1 MTLGTTDI
9 AITDVIRELNYE
21 MYSLS
26 HLVTDA
32 ATGGTGGNAF
42 DVNGYL
48 ISGALP
54 YWNIYAYNIPAVWII
69 EGVALKLRL
78 EYVDS
83 IPVHRLGDFRGYN
96 HDARHPQ
103 AAVPESLDC
112 ISGTLHIGV
121 SVSLYEWNLPASCTH
136 IKIKAVIDSAT
147 QYELLTVSALHIS
160 FTDDVYFTFTGVST
174 SILNGYVQLY
184 GSNADGDELT
194 NITNTMC
201 GDDLYPISFTITH
214 STASATLA
222 RAVTPD
228 STVDISFTT
237 CEISNP
243 AGTGNISIATGQT
256 TLSAIV
262 VKIVAAS
269 ADVTEFTFKLY
280 FNQTNETAQYVN
292 GSVYTGY
299 ASSTGYTNYFYLPV
313 ISLGHPAET
322 GEAMSFYMDD
332 LLYAI

>member
-1 MTLGTTDI
+1 MALPESDI
-9 AITDVIRELNYE
+9 TISAVKNAIGGVSNNLTALIG
-21 MYSLS
+21 
-26 HLVTDA
+26 DA
-32 ATGGTGGNAF
+32 KTGGTGGEAF

-48 ISGALP
+48 IAGALP
-54 YWNIYAYNIPAVWII
+54 YWNIYAYNIPAIWII

-83 IPVHRLGDFRGYN
+83 TPAYRLGDFRGYN
-96 HDARHPQ
+96 HDARQPQ
-103 AAVPESLDC
+103 ASVPESLDC

-136 IKIKAVIDSAT
+136 IKIKAVIDSTT
-147 QYELLTVSALHIS
+147 QYELLTVSGLHTTL
-160 FTDDVYFTFTGVST
+160 TDEVYFTFTGVST
-174 SILNGYVQLY
+174 SVTDGYVQLY

-214 STASATLA
+214 SVASATLA

-228 STVDISFTT
+228 NTVDISFTT

-256 TLSAIV
+256 TLSAVV

-299 ASSTGYTNYFYLPV
+299 ASSSGYTNYFYLPV
-313 ISLGHPAET
+313 ITLGHAAST
-322 GEAMSFYMDD
+322 GEAMSFIMDD
-332 LLYAI
+332 LQYII

>member
-9 AITDVIRELNYE
+9 RITDVIRELNYE

-48 ISGALP
+48 IPGALP

-69 EGVALKLRL
+69 EGVALKLRK

-136 IKIKAVIDSAT
+136 IKIKAVIDSTT

-214 STASATLA
+214 SVASATLA

-313 ISLGHPAET
+313 ITLGHSAET

-332 LLYAI
+332 LLYTI